1 VREAWST
8 AATARGA
15 GSPVAARGARS
26 PAAAHELEEEE
37 GKKKKIEKLK

>member
-1 VREAWST
+1 MREAWST
-8 AATARGA
+8 TATARGA

-37 GKKKKIEKLK
+37 GKKRKLKN